1 MQVQPW
7 SSLEKLEKLEKS
19 MQQFYS
25 SDSARKPVTKKDL
38 EQDCFFAAFSDN
50 MWRRVRVNA
59 MLDEFTVAVR
69 LVDHGDF
76 SMMNI
81 DCLQL
86 LCSSFRNLPMQAV
99 NASLAGKGCSLE
111 PMQKERRLL
120 SGFYVSYPSTDIIPT
135 NGDWSPSDTLKFSK
149 RIVNRQ
155 FVSLIKGKQFDD
167 KEGMFKVMVSLID
180 TTDPHTDV
188 YVEQELVD
196 ANTACRLCI

>member
-1 MQVQPW
+1 
-7 SSLEKLEKLEKS
+7 

-25 SDSARKPVTKKDL
+25 SDGARKPVTKKDL
-38 EQDCFFAAFSDN
+38 EQDCFFAAFSDS

-69 LVDHGDF
+69 FVDHGDF

-120 SGFYVSYPSTDIIPT
+120 
-135 NGDWSPSDTLKFSK
+135 NGL
-149 RIVNRQ
+149 RILSFHRYHPHQRRLVAFRHPQIQQEDRQ
-155 FVSLIKGKQFDD
+155 PPVRQLDQRKT
-167 KEGMFKVMVSLID
+167 V
-180 TTDPHTDV
+180 
-188 YVEQELVD
+188 
-196 ANTACRLCI
+196 

>member
-99 NASLAGKGCSLE
+99 NASLAGKGCSLQ

-120 SGFYVSYPSTDIIPT
+120 
-135 NGDWSPSDTLKFSK
+135 NG
-149 RIVNRQ
+149 
-155 FVSLIKGKQFDD
+155 
-167 KEGMFKVMVSLID
+167 
-180 TTDPHTDV
+180 
-188 YVEQELVD
+188 
-196 ANTACRLCI
+196 LCILSFHRYHPHQRRLVAFRHPQIQQEDRQPPVRQLDQRKTV